1 MPKSDWRW
9 YAHRDMERTTSTPD
23 LTPNPPRPRLEKWIK
38 RLSFI
43 AMIGMFI
50 VLMMGSTVTNTGSGE
65 GCGRSWPL
73 CHGKFIPEYAVETAI
88 EFSHRI
94 VTAVEGV
101 LIAAVS
107 IGAIMIRRG
116 NRQVKVLV
124 GVLVFT
130 LLFQSGL
137 GAAAVM
143 WPQSPWVMA
152 SHFGISMTCFAAI
165 FLLTRYLYEP
175 QSLDGEAANRKTPP
189 PLWFRRGAWAALVL
203 SVIVAYIG
211 AYMRHSGNELGCHTW
226 PLCNGQVFP
235 GFTGSEGVAF
245 AHRFVALAL
254 MLLMFGL
261 TWWARSFRTDYP
273 QLSFVLNISS
283 VTIVLQALAG
293 AFVVES
299 LLDLWAT
306 LLHAALMAILFVM
319 ICDACRMVWSARPR
333 PSQQQVTT
341 SQPSPVPAGD

>member
-1 MPKSDWRW
+1 MS
-9 YAHRDMERTTSTPD
+9 TTNSTA
-23 LTPNPPRPRLEKWIK
+23 NQPRPGLEKWVK
-38 RLSFI
+38 RLAFI
-43 AMIGMFI
+43 SMIGMFI

-73 CHGKFIPEYAVETAI
+73 CQGKFIPEYAVETAI

-94 VTAVEGV
+94 VTAIEGV
-101 LIAAVS
+101 LIFAVS
-107 IGAIMIRRG
+107 IGAILIRRG

-130 LLFQSGL
+130 LILQSGL
-137 GAAAVM
+137 GAAAVL

-175 QSLDGEAANRKTPP
+175 QSLDGDAANRKTPP
-189 PLWFRRGAWAALVL
+189 PVWFRRGVWASLVL
-203 SVIVAYIG
+203 SVIVAYVG

-245 AHRFVALAL
+245 SHRFVALAL
-254 MLLMFGL
+254 MVLLFGL
-261 TWWARSFRTDYP
+261 AWWARSFKADYP
-273 QLSFVLNISS
+273 QISS
-283 VTIVLQALAG
+283 VLNVAAVTVVLQALAG
-293 AFVVES
+293 AFVVET

-319 ICDACRMVWSARPR
+319 ICDACRMVWSVRPR
-333 PSQQQVTT
+333 PSEQLA
-341 SQPSPVPAGD
+341 SASRHSPVPAGD

>member
-1 MPKSDWRW
+1 MRPSN
-9 YAHRDMERTTSTPD
+9 
-23 LTPNPPRPRLEKWIK
+23 LTPTPSRPRLETWVK

-43 AMIGMFI
+43 AMVGMFI
-50 VLMMGSTVTNTGSGE
+50 VLMMGSTVTNTGSAE

-94 VTAVEGV
+94 VTAAEGI

-124 GVLVFT
+124 AILVGT

-152 SHFGISMTCFAAI
+152 SHFGVSMTCFAAI

-175 QSLDGEAANRKTPP
+175 QALDGDATSRKTPP
-189 PLWFRRGAWAALVL
+189 PLWFRRAVWASLVL

-235 GFTGSEGVAF
+235 GFTGSEGIAF
-245 AHRFVALAL
+245 SHRFVALTL
-254 MLLMFGL
+254 MILIFGL
-261 TWWARSFRTDYP
+261 AWWGRSFKSDYP
-273 QLSFVLNISS
+273 ELSMVLNVAS
-283 VTIVLQALAG
+283 VAIVLQALAG
-293 AFVVES
+293 ALVVET

-333 PSQQQVTT
+333 SEQQRTNA
-341 SQPSPVPAGD
+341 PSPNAVPAGD

>member
-1 MPKSDWRW
+1 M
-9 YAHRDMERTTSTPD
+9 STPAA
-23 LTPNPPRPRLEKWIK
+23 TPNQPRPGLEKWVK

-43 AMIGMFI
+43 AMVGMFI

-73 CHGKFIPEYAVETAI
+73 CQGKFIPEYAVETAI

-101 LIAAVS
+101 LILAVS
-107 IGAIMIRRG
+107 IGAILIRRG

-124 GVLVFT
+124 AVLIGT
-130 LLFQSGL
+130 LILQSGL

-143 WPQSPWVMA
+143 WPQSPAIMA

-175 QSLDGEAANRKTPP
+175 QSLDGDAATRKTPP
-189 PLWFRRGAWAALVL
+189 PLWFRRGVWASLVL

-211 AYMRHSGNELGCHTW
+211 AYMRHSANELGCSTW
-226 PLCNGQVFP
+226 PLCNGKVFP
-235 GFTGSEGVAF
+235 GFTGSEGIAF
-245 AHRFVALAL
+245 SHRFFALSL
-254 MLLMFGL
+254 MILIFGL
-261 TWWARSFRTDYP
+261 AFWARSFKADYP
-273 QLSFVLNISS
+273 QLAQALVVAS
-283 VTIVLQALAG
+283 VTIVLQALVG
-293 AFVVES
+293 AFVVET

-306 LLHAALMAILFVM
+306 LMHAALMSILFVM

-333 PSQQQVTT
+333 PTEQVSNT
-341 SQPSPVPAGD
+341 SRPSAVPAGD

>member
-1 MPKSDWRW
+1 M
-9 YAHRDMERTTSTPD
+9 STPAA
-23 LTPNPPRPRLEKWIK
+23 TPNPPRPKLEKWVK

-43 AMIGMFI
+43 AMVGMFI

-73 CHGKFIPEYAVETAI
+73 CQGKFIPEYAVETAI

-94 VTAVEGV
+94 VTAIEGI

-107 IGAIMIRRG
+107 IGAILIRRG

-124 GVLVFT
+124 AVLVGT
-130 LLFQSGL
+130 LVLQSGL

-143 WPQSPWVMA
+143 WPQSPAIMA

-175 QSLDGEAANRKTPP
+175 QSLDGDAKSRKSPP
-189 PLWFRRGAWAALVL
+189 PLWFRRGVWAALVL
-203 SVIVAYIG
+203 SVVVAYVG
-211 AYMRHSGNELGCHTW
+211 AYMRHSGNELGCATW
-226 PLCNGQVFP
+226 PLCNGKVFP
-235 GFTGSEGVAF
+235 GFTGSEGIAF
-245 AHRFVALAL
+245 SHRLLAGSL
-254 MLLMFGL
+254 MILIFGL
-261 TWWARSFRTDYP
+261 AYWARSFKADYP
-273 QLSFVLNISS
+273 QLASVLNVAS

-293 AFVVES
+293 AFVVET
-299 LLDLWAT
+299 LLDLWTT

-333 PSQQQVTT
+333 PAEQT
-341 SQPSPVPAGD
+341 PSPSHPSAVPAGD

>member
-1 MPKSDWRW
+1 M
-9 YAHRDMERTTSTPD
+9 STPSAA
-23 LTPNPPRPRLEKWIK
+23 PVPQRPRLEKWIK
-38 RLSFI
+38 RISFV

-73 CHGKFIPEYAVETAI
+73 CQGKFIPEYAVETAI

-101 LIAAVS
+101 LIAIVAV
-107 IGAIMIRRG
+107 GALLIRRG

-124 GVLVFT
+124 AVLVGT

-143 WPQSPWVMA
+143 WPQSPAIMA
-152 SHFGISMTCFAAI
+152 SHFGVSMTCFAAI

-175 QSLDGEAANRKTPP
+175 QSLDGETTSRTPPP
-189 PLWFRRGAWAALVL
+189 PLWFRRGVWASLVL
-203 SVIVAYIG
+203 SVLVAYVG
-211 AYMRHSGNELGCHTW
+211 AYMRHSGNELGCSTW
-226 PLCNGQVFP
+226 PLCNGKVFP
-235 GFTGSEGVAF
+235 GFTGSEGIAF
-245 AHRFVALAL
+245 THRLLAV
-254 MLLMFGL
+254 LLMALIFGL
-261 TWWARSFRTDYP
+261 AWWARSFKSDYP
-273 QLSFVLNISS
+273 QISQVLDVAA

-293 AFVVES
+293 AFVIES

-333 PSQQQVTT
+333 SNERSASATREVAL
-341 SQPSPVPAGD
+341 PVGD